1 MNIVTRDE
9 IDISFRLLVEAVNK
23 RNKTEESIFYYKFE
37 GMIEGLCCANIL
49 SDKAYDFLLNAAWEV
64 YFNGNNNIF
73 FKECE
78 VSY

>member
-9 IDISFRLLVEAVNK
+9 IDILFRLLVEAVNEK
-23 RNKTEESIFYYKFE
+23 NKTQVYIYYYKFE

-64 YFNGNNNIF
+64 YF
-73 FKECE
+73 
-78 VSY
+78 